1 MNRMIEWFIR
11 NPVAANLLMFVMI
24 FAGGCVTLPN
34 LRQEEFPPIEP
45 EAVSIIVEYR
55 GASPAEVEESICIRI
70 EEAID
75 GTPDVDRI
83 LATASEGV
91 CRVTA
96 EVTVGGDLD
105 GATTEIEN
113 RIDAI
118 DTFPVDAERPSVAKY
133 QVRRPILKV
142 ALHGP
147 IGERDL
153 KKLGQRTRD
162 AITALPG
169 VSQAELRYDRPFEV
183 SIEVSEQTLRR
194 YGINL
199 ESVAQAVRASSLD
212 LPGGSVKTGGG
223 EILLRSKGQAYHQTD
238 FEDIVVLTRT
248 DGTIV
253 RLGEIA
259 QVIDGFEDTE
269 LQGRFNGDPSVMIKV
284 TLVGEE
290 DALVAAAAIK
300 DWIEPYRLTL
310 PEGVSATI
318 FADESLELVVR
329 LSVLARNGI
338 SGMLLVL
345 VVLALFLRFRLAMWV
360 AAGVPIAFTGA
371 LMLFPVLGLTI
382 NTMTVM
388 AFILVLGILVDDAIV
403 IGESVHTAETTG
415 LEQVDAAVKG
425 TQAVFTPVIF
435 GVLTSI
441 AAFIPILL
449 VPGRMGSFFGTIG
462 YGAIAC
468 LTFSLIESLLI
479 LPAHL
484 AHRRVSVSSGDSN
497 SGGSN
502 EVSRAWRRFQG
513 RLSDALE
520 RLAQVHYRGVLDRA
534 IEWRYA
540 SVAIAIAVLI
550 LTIGLGASGR
560 LRYQFFPQVAGDVA
574 YASLTMPRG
583 IPLERTIAAVRQ
595 LQDAAD
601 QLQEEIDAETP
612 GSSIF
617 VHSFASIGE
626 HIARSGPESGPQ
638 AGGTHLAEIGIELIS
653 GLDRETTTDDV
664 VKRWRELTGP
674 IPDAVELAFSSDA
687 FGPGDPVSIELS
699 GGTDIDEL
707 VRAAATLKQHLGQF
721 AGVSDI
727 ADSFRLG
734 KQEVQLSVR
743 DSALPLGLTQNDLA
757 RQVRQAFYGEEAQR
771 VQRGRDDV
779 RVMVRYPEAER
790 RSLGSLEEMR
800 LRNRDGI
807 EVPFSAV
814 AEAEITRG
822 FASINRVDRTR
833 VITVSAD
840 IDRTVTTP
848 EVVLG
853 QFEAW
858 LPEFQT
864 LYPTVHYRHGGEQ
877 REQADAASGLLSGI
891 QLALALIFVL
901 LAIPLRSYGQP
912 LIIMS
917 VIPFGMVGAVLGH
930 KLMGWDVVFFSILGM
945 IALSGVVVNASLVMV
960 HAINIHRSEGFALIE
975 AVRRAAILR
984 FRPIVLTTATTFI
997 GLIPLMSEAAVPATP
1012 LIPMAISLAFG
1023 VLYASIMTLFLV
1035 PVGYLIL
1042 DDLSNG
1048 IHRMRERLTGQRDQP
1063 SLNADSQITAR
1074 AAGAPTAK

>member
-1 MNRMIEWFIR
+1 MNRIIEWFIR
-11 NPVAANLLMFVMI
+11 NAVAANLLMFVMI
-24 FAGGCVTLPN
+24 FAGGWVVLPN
-34 LRQEEFPPIEP
+34 LRQEEFPPIDP
-45 EAVSIIVEYR
+45 EAVSIMVEYR
-55 GASPAEVEESICIRI
+55 GASPAEIEESICIRI

-83 LATASEGV
+83 VTTAAEGI

-96 EVTVGGDLD
+96 EVRI
-105 GATTEIEN
+105 GADVDAAATEIEN

-118 DTFPVDAERPSVAKY
+118 DTFPIEAERPSVSKL
-133 QVRRPILKV
+133 QLRRSVLKV
-142 ALHGP
+142 ALYGP

-153 KKLGQRTRD
+153 KRLGQRARD
-162 AITALPG
+162 EITALPG
-169 VSQAELRYDRPFEV
+169 VSQAELRYDRPFEI

-194 YGINL
+194 YGIDL
-199 ESVAQAVRASSLD
+199 EAVAQAVRASSLD

-223 EILLRSKGQAYHQTD
+223 EILLRSKGQAYNRTD

-259 QVIDGFEDTE
+259 EVLDGFEDTE
-269 LQGRFNGDPSVMIKV
+269 LRGRFNGDPSVMIKV
-284 TLVGEE
+284 QLVGEE
-290 DALVAAAAIK
+290 DALVAAKAIK
-300 DWIEPYRLTL
+300 DWIGPFETTL
-310 PEGVSATI
+310 PAGVSATI

-329 LSVLARNGI
+329 LAVLARNGV

-371 LMLFPVLGLTI
+371 LMLFPVLDLTI

-403 IGESVHTAETTG
+403 IGESVHTAETEG
-415 LEQVDAAVKG
+415 LDQVEAAVKG

-441 AAFIPILL
+441 AAFIPIII

-462 YGAIAC
+462 TGAIAC
-468 LTFSLIESLLI
+468 LVFSLVESLLI

-484 AHRRVSVSSGDSN
+484 AHRRASVRE
-497 SGGSN
+497 GGSTA
-502 EVSRAWRRFQG
+502 VSRSWRKFQG
-513 RLSDALE
+513 ALSDGLE
-520 RLAQVHYRGVLDRA
+520 RLAHIHYGGVLDRA

-540 SVAIAIAVLI
+540 SVAIAVGVLI
-550 LTIGLGASGR
+550 VTIGLGASGR

-583 IPLERTIAAVRQ
+583 IPLERTLAAVEQ
-595 LQDAAD
+595 LQSAAD
-601 QLQEEIDAETP
+601 QLKEEVDAETP
-612 GSSIF
+612 GPSIF

-626 HIARSGPESGPQ
+626 HIARSGPDSG
-638 AGGTHLAEIGIELIS
+638 AGVGGTHLAEIGIELTS
-653 GLDRETTTDDV
+653 GLDRALSTDDV
-664 VKRWRELTGP
+664 LARWRELTGP
-674 IPDAVELAFSSDA
+674 VPDAVELSFSSDA
-687 FGPGDPVSIELS
+687 FSAGDPINIELF
-699 GGTDIDEL
+699 GGTDLEE
-707 VRAAATLKQHLGQF
+707 VTRAAATLKQHLANF

-734 KQEVQLSVR
+734 KQEVQLSVK

-800 LRNRDGI
+800 IRTRDGI

-822 FASINRVDRTR
+822 FASISRVDRRR
-833 VITVSAD
+833 VVTVTAD
-840 IDRTVTTP
+840 VDRTQTTP
-848 EVVLG
+848 EMVIG

-858 LPEFQT
+858 VPEFKK
-864 LYPTVHYRHGGEQ
+864 LHPGIDYRYGGEQ
-877 REQADAASGLLSGI
+877 REQADAASGLIGGV
-891 QLALALIFVL
+891 QLALVLIFVL

-930 KLMGWDVVFFSILGM
+930 KLMGWDVVFFSVLGM
-945 IALSGVVVNASLVMV
+945 IALSGVVVNSSLVMV
-960 HAINIHRSEGFALIE
+960 HAINGHRAKGFALGD
-975 AVRRAAILR
+975 AVRRSAILR

-997 GLIPLMSEAAVPATP
+997 GLLPLMTEAAVPAVP

-1035 PVGYLIL
+1035 PLGYLIL
-1042 DDLSNG
+1042 DDFSNG
-1048 IHRMRERLTGQRDQP
+1048 IRGLRERVAERISGPSARPAPEVIARIQTPPLTD
-1063 SLNADSQITAR
+1063 
-1074 AAGAPTAK
+1074 

>member
-1 MNRMIEWFIR
+1 MKRIIEWFVR

-24 FAGGCVTLPN
+24 FAGGWVTLPN

-45 EAVSIIVEYR
+45 EAVSIVVEYR

-83 LATASEGV
+83 ITLASEGV

-96 EVTVGGDLD
+96 EIRIGADVDA
-105 GATTEIEN
+105 ATTEIEN

-118 DTFPVDAERPSVAKY
+118 DTFPIEAERPSVAKI
-133 QVRRPILKV
+133 QVRRAVLKV
-142 ALHGP
+142 ALYGP
-147 IGERDL
+147 ISERDL
-153 KKLGQRTRD
+153 KRLGQRARD
-162 AITALPG
+162 EITSLSG
-169 VSQAELRYDRPFEV
+169 VSQAELRYDRPFEI
-183 SIEVSEQTLRR
+183 SIEVSEHTLRR
-194 YGINL
+194 HGIDL
-199 ESVAQAVRASSLD
+199 ETVAQAVRASSLD

-223 EILLRSKGQAYHQTD
+223 EILLRSKGQAYNRTD

-259 QVIDGFEDTE
+259 DVLDGFEDTE
-269 LQGRFNGDPSVMIKV
+269 LRGRFNGDPSVMIKV
-284 TLVGEE
+284 SLVGDE
-290 DALVAAAAIK
+290 DALVAAQAIK
-300 DWIEPYRLTL
+300 DWVGPFQATL

-329 LSVLARNGI
+329 LAVLVRNGI
-338 SGMLLVL
+338 SGMLLVF

-371 LMLFPVLGLTI
+371 LMLFPILGLTI

-415 LEQVDAAVKG
+415 LDQVDAAIKG

-441 AAFIPILL
+441 AAFIPILI
-449 VPGRMGSFFGTIG
+449 VPGRMGAFFGTIAIG
-462 YGAIAC
+462 SIAC
-468 LTFSLIESLLI
+468 LAFSLVESLLI
-479 LPAHL
+479 LPSHL
-484 AHRRVSVSSGDSN
+484 AHRRVSESKGSSTP
-497 SGGSN
+497 
-502 EVSRAWRRFQG
+502 VSRAWRKFQG
-513 RLSDALE
+513 GLSDGLE
-520 RLAQVHYRGVLDRA
+520 RLAHVHYGGVLDRA

-540 SVAIAIAVLI
+540 SVAIAVGVLI

-583 IPLERTIAAVRQ
+583 IPLEHTLAAVRQ
-595 LQDAAD
+595 LQQAAD
-601 QLQEEIDAETP
+601 QMKEEVDAETP
-612 GSSIF
+612 GPSIF

-626 HIARSGPESGPQ
+626 HIARSGPDMGPQ
-638 AGGTHLAEIGIELIS
+638 AGGTHLAEIGIELTS
-653 GLDRETTTDDV
+653 GLDREFSTDDV
-664 VKRWRELTGP
+664 LVRWRELTGP
-674 IPDAVELAFSSDA
+674 VPDAVELSFSSDA
-687 FGPGDPVSIELS
+687 FSAGDPINIELF
-699 GGTDIDEL
+699 GGNDLDE
-707 VRAAATLKQHLGQF
+707 VTRAAATLKQHLAKF

-734 KQEVQLSVR
+734 KQEVQLSVL
-743 DSALPLGLTQNDLA
+743 DSALPLGLMQNDLA

-800 LRNRDGI
+800 IRTREGI

-814 AEAEITRG
+814 AKAEITRG
-822 FASINRVDRTR
+822 FASISRIDRTR
-833 VITVSAD
+833 VVTVTAD
-840 IDRTVTTP
+840 VDRTQTTP
-848 EVVLG
+848 EVVIG
-853 QFEAW
+853 QFEKW
-858 LPEFQT
+858 LPEFKR
-864 LYPTVHYRHGGEQ
+864 LHPTINYRYGGEQ
-877 REQADAASGLLSGI
+877 REQADAASGLFGGI
-891 QLALALIFVL
+891 QLALVLIFVL

-930 KLMGWDVVFFSILGM
+930 KLMGWDVVFFSVLGM
-945 IALSGVVVNASLVMV
+945 IALSGVVVNSSLVMV
-960 HAINIHRSEGFALIE
+960 HAINTHRSEGMALGD
-975 AVRRAAILR
+975 AVRRSAILR

-997 GLIPLMSEAAVPATP
+997 GLLPLMSEGAVPAVP
-1012 LIPMAISLAFG
+1012 LIPMAISLAYG

-1035 PVGYLIL
+1035 PLGYLIL
-1042 DDLSNG
+1042 EDLSNG
-1048 IHRMRERLTGQRDQP
+1048 TRRALARLSERMGRP
-1063 SLNADSQITAR
+1063 SLSPETQSSAR
-1074 AAGAPTAK
+1074 AHEGPGAK